1 MLRTPPTVLL
11 GLVAAT
17 LAGAAE
23 AQTMSSSSSRFNSG
37 VSMSAGELN
46 SAVSVSTHDLT
57 GNRVII
63 DGMIQDGSQNSIF
76 NRTSGVGDAAAGV
89 GGIATAIGNSL
100 NVVTEGSHNTVV
112 VNARQVNT
120 GNIYAGT
127 TLNGRVT
134 LGSDQ

>member
-11 GLVAAT
+11 ALAAAT

-63 DGMIQDGSQNSIF
+63 DGMIQDGSQNSVF
-76 NRTSGVGDAAAGV
+76 SRTSGVGDAAAGV